1 MVRNKMNLVVHK
13 SNVKFLR
20 ANWLEIFQQEVRNTH
35 PGYEKWLHGVAAVL
49 GTEGNVQKD
58 PIQLDRVKSR
68 TMPVLRECPEME
80 GPLKGTETNQVPGAM
95 ETKGW

>member
-1 MVRNKMNLVVHK
+1 MNLVVHK

-20 ANWLEIFQQEVRNTH
+20 ANWLEIFQQEVRNIH
-35 PGYEKWLHGVAAVL
+35 PGHEKWMHGVAAVL

-58 PIQLDRVKSR
+58 PTQLDRVKSR
-68 TMPVLRECPEME
+68 ATPILRECPEME
-80 GPLKGTETNQVPGAM
+80 GPLKGTERNQVPGAM